1 MVQPVFCIIGTGS
14 FFLADQNLRIAKIH
28 GKKWEMDIK
37 IRKFDRKC
45 VKMELAVRTDVIN
58 LQVDFEL
65 ALIGLI

>member
-1 MVQPVFCIIGTGS
+1 
-14 FFLADQNLRIAKIH
+14 
-28 GKKWEMDIK
+28 MDIK